1 MTNEVQQV
9 EQQGM
14 QQMPA
19 NQAQSIM
26 PIIEKMAS
34 MPELPIDKLE
44 RMLDMQERIMNR
56 AAQEQFNSAMAEMQ
70 AEIPAIAE
78 RGQAHNM
85 KYATFE
91 DINDTVKPIMKRH
104 GFGLTFRIKNLQG
117 AVEITGVLM
126 HTAGH
131 REETSVMLPLDTT
144 GSKNAVQAVGSSVS
158 YGKRYVM
165 CAMLNIATR
174 GEDDN
179 GASAARKPTVTAMQA
194 GQIGRILAQC
204 SEHTNEWFDSNW
216 GDPANVHKDA
226 FDRLMANLNAAR
238 EKAKASACADKAVQ
252 EADHADS

>member
-1 MTNEVQQV
+1 MANEVQQV

-14 QQMPA
+14 QQPVS
-19 NQAQSIM
+19 QAQSIM

-56 AAQEQFNSAMAEMQ
+56 AAQEQFISAMAAMQ

-78 RGQAHNM
+78 RGQAHNT

-91 DINDTVKPIMKRH
+91 DINDTVKPIMKQH

-131 REETSVMLPLDTT
+131 REETSVMLPLDTS

-174 GEDDN
+174 GEDDD
-179 GASAARKPTVTAMQA
+179 GIAAAPKATVTAMQA
-194 GQIGRILAQC
+194 GQIGRLLAQC
-204 SEHTNEWFDSNW
+204 SEHANEWFNNTW

-238 EKAKASACADKAVQ
+238 EKAKASADKAAQ
-252 EADHADS
+252 EDGHADS